1 MNDPH
6 RLQRFLDAQAA
17 IYSRVTA
24 ELAAGRKMSHWM
36 WFVFP
41 QLKGLGRSATA
52 QHFGLSSLEEAR
64 AYWAHPVLGGR
75 LKECIELV
83 LAVQGRTAH
92 DIFGTP
98 DDLKFGSCLTLFEQ
112 AEPHEAV
119 FARAIERYFGGR
131 RDANTL
137 ALL

>member
-1 MNDPH
+1 
-6 RLQRFLDAQAA
+6 
-17 IYSRVTA
+17 
-24 ELAAGRKMSHWM
+24 M

-41 QLKGLGRSATA
+41 QLQGLGRSAAA
-52 QHFGLSSLEEAR
+52 QHYGLASLEEAR
-64 AYWAHPVLGGR
+64 AYWVHPVLGSR

-112 AEPHEAV
+112 AAPNEAV